1 MKNEYLNNAADS
13 KAEDL
18 IRAMVQFGC
27 AEMHAK
33 SLYEQTVAELEN
45 GLIDIDDADTVQA
58 HLNKADFLLGSVNE
72 YAELRRKAA
81 FALYNMYGGGDKK
94 MWCLV
99 KHLGIG
105 AMQAFEA
112 YQASDDDVEL
122 LHVALDANRSF
133 TKALTAFLGAE
144 ITDCAA
150 CLGDYLK
157 ASS

>member
-1 MKNEYLNNAADS
+1 MKNELSNGADA

-18 IRAMVQFGC
+18 IRAMQQFGS

-33 SLYEQTVAELEN
+33 SLYEQTVAQMEN
-45 GLIDIDDADTVQA
+45 GLVDVDDPDELKKTTD
-58 HLNKADFLLGSVNE
+58 KANYLLESIE
-72 YAELRRKAA
+72 ELSQLRRNAA
-81 FALYNMYGGGDKK
+81 YALFNMYDGGDEK

-105 AMQAFEA
+105 SMQAFET
-112 YQASDDDVEL
+112 YQASDDDPAL
-122 LHVALDANRSF
+122 LQLAIDANKAF
-133 TKALTAFLGAE
+133 NKALTAFIGAE

-157 ASS
+157 ATS